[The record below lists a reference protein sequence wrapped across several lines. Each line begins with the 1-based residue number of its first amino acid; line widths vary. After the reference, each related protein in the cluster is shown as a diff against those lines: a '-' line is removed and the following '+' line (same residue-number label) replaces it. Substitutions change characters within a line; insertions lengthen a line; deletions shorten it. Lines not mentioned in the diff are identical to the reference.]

1 MGIPMDN
8 FLTVIL
14 AAGKGTRMKSN
25 LPKVLHRLNGK
36 PMVEYVLDVTDELS
50 LYNRVIVTGEGHEM
64 VEKTVKNRGKCVLQS
79 EQLGTGHAVL
89 QAWDYFADFS
99 GHVLVLSG
107 DTPLLSATVIQQL
120 IDDYKHSCADI
131 SILTTT
137 LHEPGHYGRIVRNGH
152 RVTAIVEYKDGTEEE
167 RKIKEINTG
176 TYCFRASVLREFLP
190 LLKRDNAQG
199 EMYLTDV
206 IGLAFKN
213 GLFVR
218 GFCTDDFESTGGINT
233 RVELASSSRILRK
246 RHLER
251 FMLNGITVI
260 DPDNTYIEAY
270 VSIGRDS
277 VIYPFT
283 SLEGHTDI
291 GENCNVG
298 PFARIKDSSVEHNTV
313 IANAAVINNKKMNVD
328 FLPNV

>member
-1 MGIPMDN
+1 MDN

-14 AAGKGTRMKSN
+14 AAGKGTRMKSS

-50 LYNRVIVTGEGHEM
+50 LYNRVIVTGEGHEL
-64 VEKTVKNRGKCVLQS
+64 VEETVKNRGKCVLQA
-79 EQLGTGHAVL
+79 EQLGTGHALL
-89 QAWDYFADFS
+89 QAWDYFVDFP

-107 DTPLLSATVIQQL
+107 DTPLLSASVIQKL
-120 IDDYKHSCADI
+120 IDDYKNSCADI

-137 LHEPGHYGRIVRNGH
+137 LDEPGHYGRIVRNGQ

-176 TYCFRASVLREFLP
+176 TYCFRSSVLKEFLP
-190 LLKRDNAQG
+190 LLNRENAQG

-218 GFCTDDFESTGGINT
+218 GFCTEDFESTGGINT
-233 RVELASSSRILRK
+233 RAELASSSKILRK
-246 RHLER
+246 RHLEGL
-251 FMLNGITVI
+251 MLDGITVI

-270 VSIGRDS
+270 VNIGRDS
-277 VIYPFT
+277 VVYPFT
-283 SLEGHTDI
+283 SLEGHTAI
-291 GENCNVG
+291 GENCIIG
-298 PFARIKDSSVEHNTV
+298 PFTRIKDSSVERNSVVENST
-313 IANAAVINNKKMNVD
+313 VINNTKMNVD
-328 FLPNV
+328 FLPHNVIN